1 MKVKSPATSL
11 KFELT
16 NQIRAMHSARDDVY
30 IQVPDI
36 KKEDMIPW
44 SMEQTWFYPL
54 CLDCESNQMT
64 LLFVMDKGIGIHAH
78 YHCGQTFAYTLQ
90 GRWRYV
96 EAEDKVMVPG
106 TFILEFPGVM
116 HTVEVL
122 SDEPVYM
129 LANIRSGFLFVE
141 KERDYYGTLKMY
153 QDPYYFYLRAK
164 QYYQEMAKDFRKIEE
179 VTVLGS
185 PIRTL
190 GA

>member
-44 SMEQTWFYPL
+44 SMEHTWFYPL

-64 LLFVMDKGIGIHAH
+64 LLFVMDKGIGIHTH

-106 TFILEFPGVM
+106 TFILEFPG
-116 HTVEVL
+116 
-122 SDEPVYM
+122 
-129 LANIRSGFLFVE
+129 R
-141 KERDYYGTLKMY
+141 
-153 QDPYYFYLRAK
+153 
-164 QYYQEMAKDFRKIEE
+164 
-179 VTVLGS
+179 
-185 PIRTL
+185 
-190 GA
+190 

>member
-1 MKVKSPATSL
+1 M
-11 KFELT
+11 
-16 NQIRAMHSARDDVY
+16 ARR
-30 IQVPDI
+30 
-36 KKEDMIPW
+36 
-44 SMEQTWFYPL
+44 
-54 CLDCESNQMT
+54 
-64 LLFVMDKGIGIHAH
+64 H
-78 YHCGQTFAYTLQ
+78 
-90 GRWRYV
+90 
-96 EAEDKVMVPG
+96 
-106 TFILEFPGVM
+106 
-116 HTVEVL
+116 VEVRADPGSTERMAEENSAMQLDDQLL

-129 LANIRSGFLFVE
+129 IANIRSGFLFVE